1 VNFDEDRNIESRWSV
16 RCSKRLVVCRNPDGS
31 PRTTCSASEN
41 EYARTREMAV
51 KRWNAQFAALAG
63 GDDGTPKCPRCGLR
77 LPCSNCLGRVEDY
90 ARSRLTVGGQ

>member
-1 VNFDEDRNIESRWSV
+1 
-16 RCSKRLVVCRNPDGS
+16 
-31 PRTTCSASEN
+31 
-41 EYARTREMAV
+41 MAV